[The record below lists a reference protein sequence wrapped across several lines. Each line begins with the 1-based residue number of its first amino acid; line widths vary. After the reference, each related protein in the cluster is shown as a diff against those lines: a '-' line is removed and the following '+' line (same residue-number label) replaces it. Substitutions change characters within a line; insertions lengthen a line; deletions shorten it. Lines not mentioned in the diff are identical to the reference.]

1 LVTGE
6 IIKVVK
12 ILKNNAG
19 MALDKDAIKSAEN
32 RSGSLSKAAYG
43 KILQWVFDGK
53 LAPGAFMSQNE
64 LSKLMDI
71 PMQPLRDAL
80 RVLESENMLT
90 IHPRAGIQF
99 RKPDL
104 EFIRATYQF
113 RSIIESAAARN
124 FSQYGQ
130 EKVIKQLI
138 DEHLK
143 LIEKVDKQGITSSIL
158 SSIEAIEQKFHGMMI
173 ASLNNEFVEVTAT
186 RLKYYIKLIQ
196 LEHYF
201 TPTLVKSSLLEH
213 VRILEACAARDQEAA
228 SQYLLEHFK
237 EALHR
242 HMRLF

>member
-1 LVTGE
+1 MA
-6 IIKVVK
+6 IIKKDRANVS
-12 ILKNNAG
+12 LG
-19 MALDKDAIKSAEN
+19 KDAIKPSEN
-32 RSGSLSKAAYG
+32 RPISLNKAAYDT
-43 KILQWVFDGK
+43 ILQAVFDGK

-80 RVLESENMLT
+80 RVLESENMLI
-90 IHPRAGIQF
+90 IHPRSGIQF

-113 RSIIESAAARN
+113 RSIIESSAARN
-124 FSQYGQ
+124 FAQYGE
-130 EKVIKQLI
+130 EKVIKQLL
-138 DEHLK
+138 DEHLE
-143 LIEKVDKQGITSSIL
+143 LIEKVDKQGINSAML
-158 SSIEAIEQKFHGMMI
+158 DSIEAIEQKFHGTMI
-173 ASLNNEFVEVTAT
+173 SSLNNEFVESTAK

-201 TPTLVKSSLLEH
+201 TPALVKSSLSEH
-213 VRILEACAARDQEAA
+213 LGILEACANRDQELA
-228 SQYLLEHFK
+228 SKCLLAHFK